1 MVWNYSH
8 SIPPH
13 FAQQN
18 HADTHTQS
26 RIKLKHTF
34 DHKFT
39 MKQSAPCLIRTQPAL
54 YEGC

>member
-54 YEGC
+54 YEGR